1 MSPSS
6 DPTQRFT
13 GRVEN
18 YARYRP
24 SYPRAVLDLL
34 KTECAL
40 TSASVVADVGSGT
53 GILSKL
59 FLENGNR
66 VFGVEPNKEM
76 RAAGKVLLRDYPR
89 FVSVA
94 GTAEATTLEGGSVDF
109 VTAGQALHWFD
120 LAGAR
125 AEFVRI
131 LRPGGWVMFV
141 WNAHRKGAT
150 PFQASYERLLMT
162 HGTDYAEVGRHE
174 GGARVVEDFFGS
186 NTFQTRNFDN
196 RQTFDL
202 DGLKG
207 RLLSSSYVP
216 GPGQPGHEAM
226 MREAEHIFR
235 AHEINGKV
243 TFEYDTKVYYGRLT
257 II

>member
-1 MSPSS
+1 MT

-13 GRVEN
+13 GRVES
-18 YARYRP
+18 YVKYRP

-34 KTECAL
+34 AAECDL
-40 TSASVVADVGSGT
+40 TSGSVVADVGSGT
-53 GILSKL
+53 GILSTL

-66 VFGVEPNKEM
+66 VLGVEPNPEM
-76 RAAGKVLLRDYPR
+76 RAAAEELLGAHPR
-89 FVSVA
+89 FESIA
-94 GTAEATTLEGGSVDF
+94 GTAEATTLDDDSVDF

-125 AEFVRI
+125 AEFTRI

-141 WNAHRKGAT
+141 WNAHRKDST
-150 PFQASYERLLMT
+150 PFHAAYERLLLT
-162 HGTDYAEVGRHE
+162 HGTDYTEVGRHE
-174 GGARVVEDFFGS
+174 GGARLVQDFFGS
-186 NTFQTRNFDN
+186 DTFETRTFDN

-207 RLLSSSYVP
+207 RLASASYVP

-226 MREAEHIFR
+226 MRDAESTFR
-235 AHEINGKV
+235 AHETDGKV
-243 TFEYDTKVYYGRLT
+243 TFEYDTMVYYGRLP
-257 II
+257 